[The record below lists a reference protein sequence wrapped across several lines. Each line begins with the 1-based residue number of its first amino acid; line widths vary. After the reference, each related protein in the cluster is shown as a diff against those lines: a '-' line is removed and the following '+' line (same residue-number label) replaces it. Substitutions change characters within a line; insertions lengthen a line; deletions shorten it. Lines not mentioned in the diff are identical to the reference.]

1 MASRAVRLGGFI
13 RGYYSH
19 MIILTVVAAILAG
32 KLSPYSIKPL
42 TPYML
47 YFIAVMIWAMSV
59 TIKFSDLSLTF
70 KKERLI
76 GCGLLTNFIFLPF
89 LCYALAA
96 ALMSGYPPY
105 AAGFILMG
113 TVPCAGMNVVWTGL
127 LKGDVALALLL
138 GALTM
143 LLGIVTIPWLT
154 ALLAGVYATVDVL
167 GMLSILFSVLIIPI
181 ALGMITRN
189 VLQKASRRGA
199 EHFLPIFPPIAAIMA
214 MILMF
219 IMVAVNIPAIPM
231 SGDILVVLLVPPLV
245 LFPIAFGGIH
255 VFCNR
260 ILRCAKRETVAI
272 VYSSG
277 MKHLPLAMGV
287 AFVSLGQQAALPIA
301 VAAVFQTVNA
311 SLFYRIFQFRPRLA
325 SSCTSESSIGSK
337 ARRAVVG
344 QGPGDQA

>member
-1 MASRAVRLGGFI
+1 
-13 RGYYSH
+13 
-19 MIILTVVAAILAG
+19 MIVLTVVAAIPAG
-32 KLSPYSIKPL
+32 KLSPHSIKPL

-70 KKERLI
+70 KKGKLI

-89 LCYALAA
+89 LCYALAV
-96 ALMSGYPPY
+96 ALMSQYPLY

-143 LLGIVTIPWLT
+143 VLGIVTIPWLT
-154 ALLAGVYATVDVL
+154 VILAGVYATVDIL
-167 GMLSILFSVLIIPI
+167 GMLNILLSVLIIPI
-181 ALGMITRN
+181 ALGMITRSI
-189 VLQKASRRGA
+189 LQKASRQSA
-199 EHFLPIFPPIAAIMA
+199 EHYLPAFPPIAAIMA

-219 IMVAVNIPAIPM
+219 IMVAVNIPTIPVT
-231 SGDILVVLLVPPLV
+231 GDILLVLLVPPLV
-245 LFPIAFGGIH
+245 LFPIAFGGVYI
-255 VFCNR
+255 FCNR
-260 ILRCAKRETVAI
+260 ILRCAERETVAI

-301 VAAVFQTVNA
+301 VAAVFQTLNA
-311 SLFYRIFQFRPRLA
+311 SLFYRIFQSRPRSA
-325 SSCTSESSIGSK
+325 SGCTSEPSIGSK
-337 ARRAVVG
+337 ARPAPAG
-344 QGPGDQA
+344 LGLGKQA

>member
-1 MASRAVRLGGFI
+1 
-13 RGYYSH
+13 

-32 KLSPYSIKPL
+32 KLSPYSIKQL

-47 YFIAVMIWAMSV
+47 YFISVMIWAMSV
-59 TIKFSDLSLTF
+59 TINFSDLSLAF
-70 KKERLI
+70 KKGRLI
-76 GCGLLTNFIFLPF
+76 GCGLLTNFVFLPS

-96 ALMSGYPPY
+96 ALMSNYPLY

-138 GALTM
+138 AAFTM
-143 LLGIVTIPWLT
+143 ILGIVTIPLLT
-154 ALLAGVYATVDVL
+154 GALAGVYASIDVL
-167 GMLSILFSVLIIPI
+167 GMLNILVAVLIVPI
-181 ALGMITRN
+181 ALGMATRSI
-189 VLQKASRRGA
+189 LERRSGA
-199 EHFLPIFPPIAAIMA
+199 NIAVYLPVFPPIAAIMA

-219 IMVAVNIPAIPM
+219 IMVAVNIPTIPVT
-231 SGDILVVLLVPPLV
+231 GDILLVLLLPPLV

-255 VFCNR
+255 IFCNR
-260 ILRCAKRETVAI
+260 MLRCAERETVAI

-301 VAAVFQTVNA
+301 VAAVFQTLNA
-311 SLFYRIFQFRPRLA
+311 SLFYRIYQRRPRLA
-325 SSCTSESSIGSK
+325 SGCTSETSEGSK
-337 ARRAVVG
+337 GRRTLAG
-344 QGPGDQA
+344 LGLGKQG